1 MRFGG
6 VESGADN
13 VFGAK
18 WQFIKAWDRTGGQ
31 KELLP
36 QVVGGG

>member
-18 WQFIKAWDRTGGQ
+18 WQFIKARGQ
-31 KELLP
+31 DQRAERAAAP
-36 QVVGGG
+36 GC